1 MRWCSVSNCQ
11 RVSSPIAGFH
21 LASSA
26 LSSGSR
32 RRCIQLLHTYPPL
45 CLEPPSLASYWQWL
59 VVTVPGSHRSVM
71 SGSAAISAR
80 GDTLRPLP
88 SKVEAFAHHAINAHS
103 TTAVSASQQ
112 HREDDEDDTEE
123 EEEAEYE
130 ESEEDEAADEEDDDE
145 DELVYGATGGNL
157 LNLDADAWDD
167 TALIQLWDQHVRM
180 YKVGILSHHRS
191 PQHSPVRRP
200 RQRLTHCSLLV
211 CVVCESGS
219 ARTVSAAS
227 R

>member
-1 MRWCSVSNCQ
+1 
-11 RVSSPIAGFH
+11 
-21 LASSA
+21 
-26 LSSGSR
+26 
-32 RRCIQLLHTYPPL
+32 
-45 CLEPPSLASYWQWL
+45 
-59 VVTVPGSHRSVM
+59 M

-80 GDTLRPLP
+80 DDTLRPLP

-130 ESEEDEAADEEDDDE
+130 ESEEDEAADDDE

-200 RQRLTHCSLLV
+200 RQRLTHYSLLV